1 MRVQVASSRSITAL
15 HMDFFDEEDV
25 NLYAVL
31 GLESTATQEEI
42 KKAYRKSA
50 LIYHPDKHV
59 SSTEDAKQAASRKFQ
74 QVGFAYAV
82 LGDKKRR
89 AKYDATG
96 STEDGFDLA
105 EGEDGW
111 EAYFEA
117 LFESVTRNKLDQL
130 KKEYQ
135 GECPFPPTPPVPF
148 YSKPGHRLAR
158 GARRPEG
165 GVRRDGWLAG
175 RHHDAHPALDARRRG
190 ALRACH
196 LGPDRARRARRDG
209 RVEEELAGRKGE
221 ARPPDAGR
229 QGGRGGRGPR
239 QGAGRLGRVLRERQG
254 GRAQGQGS
262 EQRQEEGGA

>member
-1 MRVQVASSRSITAL
+1 
-15 HMDFFDEEDV
+15 MDSNNLFFDEDDV
-25 NLYAVL
+25 DLYAVL
-31 GLESTATQEEI
+31 AIESTATEEEL

-117 LFESVTRNKLDQL
+117 LFESVTRNKLDQM
-130 KKEYQ
+130 KREYQ
-135 GECPFPPTPPVPF
+135 G
-148 YSKPGHRLAR
+148 
-158 GARRPEG
+158 G
-165 GVRRDGWLAG
+165 GVFSSS
-175 RHHDAHPALDARRRG
+175 HPSSIFVHSAWTWDKQA
-190 ALRACH
+190 
-196 LGPDRARRARRDG
+196 RARR
-209 RVEEELAGRKGE
+209 
-221 ARPPDAGR
+221 
-229 QGGRGGRGPR
+229 
-239 QGAGRLGRVLRERQG
+239 
-254 GRAQGQGS
+254 S
-262 EQRQEEGGA
+262 TT